1 MHDPR
6 TEQRTNLARLI
17 TRAPAL
23 IRELDTTITKLD
35 EQGATGSG
43 ASGERAL
50 VFNVHASECQE
61 ALTKA
66 LSYAAKRALGPNRQG
81 GIRIGRNIDVAAEVA
96 RIALENLDHL
106 IRLDDVD
113 DVEERLGTATARAVH
128 AIDRAEERI
137 TYGPCACGVELSAPA
152 SRDYATCSG
161 CGRRW
166 RVAEL
171 RAFRHVAAQDRAH
184 DAVGTIGQLVDVANG
199 LGHRIGRHT
208 LNNIVRRQNIAPV
221 GQRVTRN
228 LYRYG
233 DLAPHI

>member
-1 MHDPR
+1 MTNPH
-6 TEQRTNLARLI
+6 QRDTLVHLI

-35 EQGATGSG
+35 QQGATGSAG
-43 ASGERAL
+43 GDPL
-50 VFNVHASECQE
+50 VFNVHASECKDDLTR
-61 ALTKA
+61 ALNA
-66 LSYAAKRALGPNRQG
+66 AAKAALGPDRHAT
-81 GIRIGRNIDVAAEVA
+81 IPIGRRHRPEDVAA

-106 IRLDDVD
+106 LKLADRVDAIEDRLDAAIHK
-113 DVEERLGTATARAVH
+113 ATR

-152 SRDYATCSG
+152 SRDTATCAA

-166 RVAEL
+166 AVAEL
-171 RAFRHVAAQDRAH
+171 RAFRHVAARDRAH

-199 LGHRIGRHT
+199 LGIKATRHSING
-208 LNNIVRRQNIAPV
+208 LIRRRGLAPV
-221 GQRVTRN
+221 GQRAGVN

-233 DLAPHI
+233 SLEPYL